1 MQPADC
7 CNIAIALIDEVLSA
21 KAWLQPLSRNLRP
34 KRSGRPLPV
43 TNTGPTERQ
52 SPELLSSGRGLHT
65 FGGFFDKSC
74 DSLGLRHVDRM
85 ATLDLNDRG
94 ASPLGHGTLGIR
106 WNHLVIGNDQVPTR
120 LAFPRR
126 FTALAVESLHAPWDL
141 GVGHECGFFCVHV
154 GSEGGGELRSV
165 EEQIAVLRRQYRRY
179 GCAWRWILDQRGHGL
194 ALVRSKGGDINES
207 RNLGIV
213 SGFSDY
219 RSPVGVADEN
229 CRSVLRCKNAL
240 GSRHVVLQRDR
251 RVLDDADV
259 VAVLLQDTVDT
270 FPARAV
276 YKTSMNQNDVL
287 HGSFSLLEKICGCFL

>member
-1 MQPADC
+1 MEFACDVDAFWWRRNPH
-7 CNIAIALIDEVLSA
+7 IAKCDVWGI
-21 KAWLQPLSRNLRP
+21 RH
-34 KRSGRPLPV
+34 RSGIP
-43 TNTGPTERQ
+43 
-52 SPELLSSGRGLHT
+52 PELLSSGGGLHT
-65 FGGFFDKSC
+65 LGGLFDQSC
-74 DSLGLRHVDRM
+74 DSIWLRHVDGM
-85 ATLDLNDRG
+85 AALDLYDRRTR
-94 ASPLGHGTLGIR
+94 PPGHGTLGIG
-106 WNHLVIGNDQVPTR
+106 WDHLVVGGDHVPAR
-120 LAFPRR
+120 LGLPRR
-126 FTALAVESLHAPWDL
+126 FTDLAAESLHAPWDL
-141 GVGHECGFFCVHV
+141 GVGHERGFFCVHV

-179 GCAWRWILDQRGHGL
+179 GCAGRWILDQRGHGL

-219 RSPVGVADEN
+219 CSPVGVADEN

-240 GSRHVVLQRDR
+240 GSRHVVLQRYR

-259 VAVLLQDTVDT
+259 IAVLLQDTVDT

-276 YKTSMNQNDVL
+276 CKTSMNQNDVL